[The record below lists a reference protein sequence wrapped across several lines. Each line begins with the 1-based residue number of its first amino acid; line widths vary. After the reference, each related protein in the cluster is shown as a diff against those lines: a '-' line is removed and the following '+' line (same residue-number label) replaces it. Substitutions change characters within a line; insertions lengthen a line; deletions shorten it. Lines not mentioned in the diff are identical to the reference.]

1 MINALVHLLS
11 KCTEHSHLSCPA
23 EGMLGKCAE
32 ERERERAGKHVNVGP
47 VIVVGFFSVPLISE
61 IKPYF
66 LFDLHYF
73 GVQLRAGLEGL
84 VRWIRPVSHELV
96 INGLGYIISACLY
109 SSH

>member
-1 MINALVHLLS
+1 MLMSGLL
-11 KCTEHSHLSCPA
+11 L
-23 EGMLGKCAE
+23 LLF
-32 ERERERAGKHVNVGP
+32 
-47 VIVVGFFSVPLISE
+47 FFSVPLISE

-84 VRWIRPVSHELV
+84 VRWIPPVSHELV